1 MAAHIEVKNETFVC
15 LLYRTDLG
23 MSMECYDYGRLCHE
37 RGVFHIAAWFYSIVA
52 LLNILLELLN
62 ILLLY
67 KRRRSRINLLLGN
80 HEYEK

>member
-1 MAAHIEVKNETFVC
+1 MN
-15 LLYRTDLG
+15 
-23 MSMECYDYGRLCHE
+23 CYDYGRLCHE
-37 RGVFHIAAWFYSIVA
+37 RGVFHAAAWFYYITT

-80 HEYEK
+80 DVHEK